1 MGQLPKKFCHPGSWV
16 SPSWLTVSLFPRNV
30 SVMGGHG
37 CVIIIQLHLNKCT
50 WLCKECYGPTYPA
63 VPHSHVVRLRD
74 CKVLWVPWRG
84 KKKKKKALHECNRF
98 PFVHIASGPTSV
110 VLWSTGSDLECC
122 TCVGLF
128 TNVNGDAAP
137 SPRSQRCKALTWQPT
152 KHTFCKAL
160 SGLCSTRQLRV
171 RIETWSRQ
179 GEKGWARGRWAK
191 SMLWGERVG
200 SWN

>member
-1 MGQLPKKFCHPGSWV
+1 MAVLLLFSYIWINVLGSV
-16 SPSWLTVSLFPRNV
+16 KNATGPLTPLYPTAMWWGLEIVKCFEFL
-30 SVMGGHG
+30 GGG
-37 CVIIIQLHLNKCT
+37 
-50 WLCKECYGPTYPA
+50 
-63 VPHSHVVRLRD
+63 
-74 CKVLWVPWRG
+74 
-84 KKKKKKALHECNRF
+84 KKKKKALHECNRF

-137 SPRSQRCKALTWQPT
+137 SPRSQRCKELTWQPT
-152 KHTFCKAL
+152 KHTFCKAP